1 MGLRGC
7 FLEWM
12 ALNLKSKVGN
22 DVPGRGNGISKDLEV
37 RWQAVGVEGM
47 RWKRSTWQE
56 PVGRGKAI
64 EGHGRGGQSRG
75 VGAGLRDSWKSKK
88 VRSYSGSTRG
98 SESQHLRLPEQCLP
112 SQHSRKW
119 LGQPQVREGAS
130 PTAEGTEEPQS

>member
-12 ALNLKSKVGN
+12 NLKSKVGN

-56 PVGRGKAI
+56 
-64 EGHGRGGQSRG
+64 Q
-75 VGAGLRDSWKSKK
+75 
-88 VRSYSGSTRG
+88 
-98 SESQHLRLPEQCLP
+98 
-112 SQHSRKW
+112 
-119 LGQPQVREGAS
+119 
-130 PTAEGTEEPQS
+130 